1 MFQLIL
7 LLAAGYL
14 SVCGAE
20 VFYVSPTLRVPQ
32 NCPSPCHSLNEY
44 AQNISLLARNTN
56 ISLVFLEGVHDL
68 NYSFIVT
75 GLSDSNP
82 NISVIMLR
90 GNGVR
95 PGMTVINLQSQV
107 FISFNDVINV
117 RLQNIRLQF
126 EHYDAVIAYF
136 NNYFAYGNFIRI
148 PHISYQNVQVVE
160 HHQVENENIVVLS
173 DSSINSSECNFTNS
187 IIEVHTPP
195 ENSSNGF
202 GGLSN
207 QNEQSCLAIQNS
219 FLANL
224 QVLCRD
230 SECNVTIKNT
240 DLKEIVTDYVESL
253 TIQSSRF
260 VGGLYGLTAKDPTNL
275 LIQGCHFQNFQFNI
289 VTQKSP
295 NNFNTEI
302 KIQDCRFVGG
312 QFGVFAVNHT
322 NLSVQGCSFQNVELD
337 NIYSVQSQNILNTEI
352 KIQDCRFV
360 GGQFGVFAVNHT
372 NLSVQGCSFQNV
384 ESYSIYSVQ
393 SQNILNTKIK
403 IQDCRFVGGQF
414 GVFAV
419 NHTNLSVQGCSFQNV
434 ESYSIY
440 SVQSQNILNT
450 KIKIQDCRFVGG
462 QFGVLAVNHTNLS
475 VQGCSFQNVESYSI
489 YSVQSQNIL
498 NTKIKIQDCRF
509 VGGRYGVYLHM
520 EDNVIIENTT
530 ISKTDLGIVF
540 SSVGNGAIVECSI
553 QDNIMGVSTFGTNLT
568 ILNTNITLNSF
579 GLSILESEL
588 SGSRKEQ
595 KGAFINS
602 SIFSSNKD
610 IGLLLV
616 DVPSD
621 IVISGCSFYENR
633 GTPIIAYETT
643 FELRN
648 ENIFRD
654 NTVERGGGLAL
665 YQSEV
670 IFGSGSNTEF
680 INNTAEEFGGAIYIA
695 TYSILSSFH
704 ELLIVTETQFQN
716 SDFNAFIRQ
725 NCFYSSGNKSS
736 ITFVDNTASLGG
748 FDIYG
753 ATVYTENCDY
763 SVFNFSNKLL
773 DPYRVSSDP
782 TRVCFCIDNT
792 PRCDDKTYLM
802 INETRYPGE
811 TFTISVAM
819 AGYNFGRVAGSVYT
833 NVLGRDY
840 KDVIAYKSE
849 HLQFVDLMDCSDL
862 RYTITSDKTRMSI
875 VLVLTAQEQITLEHD
890 KTNFQTDLRS
900 IYSERCSDRK
910 RPPCTSLLTTPIYI
924 NVTLQDCP
932 LGFVLDR
939 VSEVCSCDNNVIQL
953 TGSNQFCDLKT
964 GYITRAGT
972 VWLGVD
978 TSENNTD
985 IYYWHRYCPSD
996 YCMHD
1001 RTPID
1006 LADPDQQCN
1015 LNRSGVLCGKCRTNY
1030 SLSLGGNKCIPDCN
1044 NNYIALLIAFA
1055 ALGIL
1060 LVAAIKVFDLTV
1072 SSGTVSGFIFYANVV
1087 WSNKAILFTLQD
1099 RQSIGYYI
1107 ITVPIAWSNL
1117 DFGIETCF
1125 SENLNQLTKT
1135 GLQFVFPVYIWCIAG
1150 LIIIIC
1156 HYSTRATKL
1165 FGNNSVAVLATLFLL
1180 SYGKLFR
1187 NIIDVFTFA
1196 DITGSNNKSHK
1207 VWSIDG
1213 NVPYGET
1220 PGHAILIVV
1229 ALLFLILFLLPFTLI
1244 LLFVPILRAKSHLRP
1259 LRWINTLK
1267 PFFDSYYGPFKDK
1280 KQHQVW
1286 SGILLISRVL
1296 ILVVFAATST
1306 YSPNANILLMAVIA
1320 TLLQS
1325 YNAMVGLL
1333 YKKWSLSLL
1342 ENAYIVN
1349 LIILG
1354 GAFLFSDSENNNL
1367 PDKLS
1372 PAATTSVVIA
1382 LFVFLC
1388 TVIIYTAK
1396 RIIPV
1401 EKIHQLMHSKAI
1413 TINPGADQPVLEA
1426 QAESSAPT
1434 VQVVELK
1441 KYDSSVFREELLETL
1456 P

>member
-32 NCPSPCHSLNEY
+32 NCPSPCHSLDEY
-44 AQNISLLARNTN
+44 AQNISLLAIHTN

-68 NYSFIVT
+68 SYNLTVT
-75 GLSDSNP
+75 GLRDSNP
-82 NISVIMLR
+82 NISMIMFR
-90 GNGVR
+90 GNGAQ
-95 PGMTVINLQSQV
+95 PGTTVINLQSQV
-107 FISFNDVINV
+107 FISFSDVINV
-117 RLQNIRLQF
+117 RLLNIRLQI
-126 EHYDAVIAYF
+126 EHYVAVIAYF
-136 NNYFAYGNFIRI
+136 NNYFAYEKFNRI
-148 PHISYQNVQVVE
+148 PHISYQNVQLVE

-202 GGLSN
+202 GGLSYP
-207 QNEQSCLAIQNS
+207 NEPSCLAIQNS
-219 FLANL
+219 SLARL
-224 QVLCRD
+224 LVLCRD
-230 SECNVTIKNT
+230 SNCSVTIKNT
-240 DLKEIVTDYVESL
+240 DIKHIETDYVESL

-260 VGGLYGLTAKDPTNL
+260 VGGSVGVRAKDTKNL
-275 LIQGCHFQNFQFNI
+275 LIQSCHFQHVQYNI
-289 VTQKSP
+289 VTYQSLD
-295 NNFNTEI
+295 NFNAETNIQDCRFVGGQYGVFASMQSQNISNTEI

-312 QFGVFAVNHT
+312 QYGVFA
-322 NLSVQGCSFQNVELD
+322 SM
-337 NIYSVQSQNILNTEI
+337 QSQNTEI
-352 KIQDCRFV
+352 NIQDCRFI
-360 GGQFGVFAVNHT
+360 GG
-372 NLSVQGCSFQNV
+372 L
-384 ESYSIYSVQ
+384 
-393 SQNILNTKIK
+393 
-403 IQDCRFVGGQF
+403 
-414 GVFAV
+414 
-419 NHTNLSVQGCSFQNV
+419 
-434 ESYSIY
+434 
-440 SVQSQNILNT
+440 
-450 KIKIQDCRFVGG
+450 
-462 QFGVLAVNHTNLS
+462 
-475 VQGCSFQNVESYSI
+475 
-489 YSVQSQNIL
+489 
-498 NTKIKIQDCRF
+498 
-509 VGGRYGVYLHM
+509 YGVYLHM
-520 EDNVIIENTT
+520 ENNVIIKNTT
-530 ISKTDLGIVF
+530 ISKTDLGIIL
-540 SSVGNGAIVECSI
+540 SSVGHGAIIECSI
-553 QDNIMGVSTFGTNLT
+553 QDNILGVSTFGTNLT
-568 ILNTNITLNSF
+568 IQNTNITLNSF
-579 GLSILESEL
+579 GLSILGSEF
-588 SGSRKEQ
+588 SGSRNKRI
-595 KGAFINS
+595 GAFINS

-616 DVPSD
+616 DVPSV

-633 GTPIIAYETT
+633 GTSIIAYETT

-654 NTVERGGGLAL
+654 NTAERGGGLAL

-849 HLQFVDLMDCSDL
+849 HLQFVDLMNCSDL

-939 VSEVCSCDNNVIQL
+939 VREVCSCDSNVIQL
-953 TGSNQFCDLKT
+953 TGTNQSCDLKT
-964 GYITRAGT
+964 GYITREGT

-978 TSENNTD
+978 MSENITD
-985 IYYWHRYCPSD
+985 VYYWHRYCPSD

-1001 RTPID
+1001 MTPID

-1044 NNYIALLIAFA
+1044 NNYVALLIAFV

-1060 LVAAIKVFDLTV
+1060 LVAAIKLFDLTV
-1072 SSGTVSGFIFYANVV
+1072 TSGTISGFIFYANVV

-1107 ITVPIAWSNL
+1107 ITVPIAWINL

-1196 DITGSNNKSHK
+1196 DVTGSNNTTRK

-1244 LLFVPILRAKSHLRP
+1244 LLLVPFLRAKSHHRP

-1267 PFFDSYYGPFKDK
+1267 PFFDTYFGPFKDK

-1286 SGILLISRVL
+1286 TGILLISRVVIL
-1296 ILVVFAATST
+1296 IVYASTST
-1306 YSPNANILLMAVIA
+1306 YSPNANILLMTVIA

-1349 LIILG
+1349 LLILG
-1354 GAFLFSDSENNNL
+1354 GAKLFSDSENNN
-1367 PDKLS
+1367 PTDKLS

-1382 LFVFLC
+1382 LFMFLC

-1396 RIIPV
+1396 RITPV
-1401 EKIHQLMHSKAI
+1401 EKIHLLMLSNDV
-1413 TINPGADQPVLEA
+1413 TINPGTDQPVLEA
-1426 QAESSAPT
+1426 QTESSAPT

>member
-1 MFQLIL
+1 MLKMFQLFL

-20 VFYVSPTLRVPQ
+20 VFYVSPTRTVPQ
-32 NCPSPCHSLNEY
+32 NCPSPCHTLDEY
-44 AQNISLLARNTN
+44 AQSISLLARHTN

-68 NYSFIVT
+68 SYNLTVT

-82 NISVIMLR
+82 NISMIMLG
-90 GNGVR
+90 GNGAQ
-95 PGMTVINLQSQV
+95 PGTTVINLQSQV
-107 FISFNDVINV
+107 FISFSDVINV
-117 RLQNIRLQF
+117 RLRNIRLQF
-126 EHYDAVIAYF
+126 EHYVAI
-136 NNYFAYGNFIRI
+136 FAYVINYVAYEKL
-148 PHISYQNVQVVE
+148 PHISYQNVQLVE
-160 HHQVENENIVVLS
+160 HHQVETENIVVLS

-187 IIEVHTPP
+187 AIEMHTPP

-202 GGLSN
+202 GGLSYPN
-207 QNEQSCLAIQNS
+207 KPSCLAIQNS
-219 FLANL
+219 SLARL
-224 QVLCRD
+224 LVLCRD
-230 SECNVTIKNT
+230 SNCIVTIKNT
-240 DLKEIVTDYVESL
+240 DIKHIETDYVESL

-260 VGGLYGLTAKDPTNL
+260 VGGSVGVRAKDTKNL
-275 LIQGCHFQNFQFNI
+275 LIQSCHFQHVQYNI
-289 VTQKSP
+289 ATYQSLD
-295 NNFNTEI
+295 NFNAETN
-302 KIQDCRFVGG
+302 IQDCRFIGG
-312 QFGVFAVNHT
+312 
-322 NLSVQGCSFQNVELD
+322 L
-337 NIYSVQSQNILNTEI
+337 
-352 KIQDCRFV
+352 
-360 GGQFGVFAVNHT
+360 
-372 NLSVQGCSFQNV
+372 
-384 ESYSIYSVQ
+384 
-393 SQNILNTKIK
+393 
-403 IQDCRFVGGQF
+403 
-414 GVFAV
+414 
-419 NHTNLSVQGCSFQNV
+419 
-434 ESYSIY
+434 
-440 SVQSQNILNT
+440 
-450 KIKIQDCRFVGG
+450 
-462 QFGVLAVNHTNLS
+462 
-475 VQGCSFQNVESYSI
+475 
-489 YSVQSQNIL
+489 
-498 NTKIKIQDCRF
+498 
-509 VGGRYGVYLHM
+509 YGVYLHM
-520 EDNVIIENTT
+520 ENNVIIKNTT
-530 ISKTDLGIVF
+530 ISKTDLGIIL
-540 SSVGNGAIVECSI
+540 SSVGHGAIIECSI
-553 QDNIMGVSTFGTNLT
+553 QDNILGVSTFGTNLT
-568 ILNTNITLNSF
+568 IQNTNITLNSF
-579 GLSILESEL
+579 GLSILGSEF
-588 SGSRKEQ
+588 SGSRNKRI
-595 KGAFINS
+595 GAFINS

-616 DVPSD
+616 DVPSV

-633 GTPIIAYETT
+633 GTSIIAYETT

-654 NTVERGGGLAL
+654 NTAERGGGLAL

-849 HLQFVDLMDCSDL
+849 HLQFVDLMNCSDL

-953 TGSNQFCDLKT
+953 TGSNQSCDLKT

-1072 SSGTVSGFIFYANVV
+1072 SSGTISGFIFYANVV
-1087 WSNKAILFTLQD
+1087 WSNKSILFTLQD

-1117 DFGIETCF
+1117 DFDIETCF

-1165 FGNNSVAVLATLFLL
+1165 FGNNSVAMLATLFLL

-1196 DITGSNNKSHK
+1196 DVTGSNNTSHK

-1244 LLFVPILRAKSHLRP
+1244 LLFVPFLRAKSHHRP

-1286 SGILLISRVL
+1286 TGILLISRVL

-1349 LIILG
+1349 LLILG
-1354 GAFLFSDSENNNL
+1354 GAFLFSDSENNN
-1367 PDKLS
+1367 PTDKLS

-1401 EKIHQLMHSKAI
+1401 EKIHQLMHSKDI
-1413 TINPGADQPVLEA
+1413 TNNSGADQPVLEA